1 MIIFKHKYELL
12 DYAEQ
17 KGLPSIYDLL
27 EKVQA
32 KKDTDIACTDGTN
45 IYVNP
50 DNFNAMTPEDEFFVL
65 SHELLHILYKHNKM
79 DPERYPNR
87 ELLNVCQDVVI
98 NEYLVKKLK
107 HRPDS
112 ALMLDNLSQYLK
124 SRGKILWG
132 LEYSGVLTTNSLYC
146 YLVGMMDDQM
156 KQDLSNMSN
165 GLEPGDQD
173 SQGQTS
179 SEDTEIT
186 SDILKEIRTTLKI
199 SNEMLSKEAHTRLTK
214 EEIEETEPETEE
226 KAAGAGQGNYKDLSG
241 NVRTVAKQD
250 IIKFVQEF
258 IGNHAVVKGRSQ
270 TYSRPN
276 RRFHSN
282 ELLLKGY
289 KHTKT
294 IKEIAIYLDTSGS
307 MNSNFVS
314 DMFTTLKTIYQTTH
328 FKFYQFDNY
337 VQTVDLKN
345 ATGLYTG
352 GGTYINGVLR
362 HIEDNKHDV
371 SIMITDCE
379 DSFSLKNVKS
389 ELMIFTNNYKFKSDN
404 DAVRVTYWQ

>member
-32 KKDTDIACTDGTN
+32 KKDTDVACTDGTN

-50 DNFNAMTPEDEFFVL
+50 DNFNEMTPEDEFFVL

-79 DPERYPNR
+79 SSERYPNR
-87 ELLNVCQDVVI
+87 EILNVCQDVVI

-112 ALMLDNLSQYLK
+112 ALMLDNISQYLK
-124 SRGKILWG
+124 SRGKILWDI
-132 LEYSGVLTTNSLYC
+132 EYNGVLTTNSLYY
-146 YLVGMMDDQM
+146 YLANMMDDQM
-156 KQDLSNMSN
+156 QQDFSNMSD
-165 GLEPGDQD
+165 GLAQGDQD

-186 SDILKEIRTTLKI
+186 SDILKEVRTTLKI
-199 SNEMLSKEAHTRLTK
+199 DNDMLKRETQTRMTK
-214 EEIEETEPETEE
+214 EELEETEPETEE
-226 KAAGAGQGNYKDLSG
+226 KVAGEGQGHYKDLSG

-379 DSFSLKNVKS
+379 DNFSLKNVKS

-404 DAVRVTYWQ
+404 GAVRVTYWQ

>member
-50 DNFNAMTPEDEFFVL
+50 DNFNEMTPEDEFFVL

-156 KQDLSNMSN
+156 KQDLSNMSD

-173 SQGQTS
+173 SQGQAS
-179 SEDTEIT
+179 SEDTGIT

-199 SNEMLSKEAHTRLTK
+199 DNDMLSKEAHTRLTK

-241 NVRTVAKQD
+241 NVRIVAKQD

-362 HIEDNKHDV
+362 HIEDHKHDV